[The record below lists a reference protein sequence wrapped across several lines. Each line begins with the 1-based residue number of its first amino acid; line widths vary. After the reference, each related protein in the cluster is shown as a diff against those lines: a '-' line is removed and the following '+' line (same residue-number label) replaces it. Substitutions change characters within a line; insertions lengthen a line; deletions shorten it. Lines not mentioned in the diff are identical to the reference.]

1 MPNTSH
7 KPDATTHTSHS
18 HRFVSLVAGALI
30 ALPLSAISLNALAES
45 EHAVFAGGC
54 FWCVEE
60 AFDKVDGVTATVSG
74 FSGGETENPSYREV
88 VNGGTGHLEVVEVEY
103 DPAQVDYSELLDVFW
118 HNIDPFAVNRQF
130 CDEGDSYRSAI
141 FVNDDA
147 QRELVEASRKALAE
161 RFGRDITTEILD
173 AATFYP
179 AEQEHQNYY
188 KENPLRYRFYK
199 SACGRVERLE
209 EVWGDEAGG
218 FATPGS

>member
-7 KPDATTHTSHS
+7 RPDATTHTSHN
-18 HRFVSLVAGALI
+18 HRFASLVAGALI
-30 ALPLSAISLNALAES
+30 ALPLSALSLNALAQS

-118 HNIDPFAVNRQF
+118 RNIDPFAVNRQF
-130 CDEGDSYRSAI
+130 CDEGDSYRSAV
-141 FVNDDA
+141 FVSDDA
-147 QRELVEASRKALAE
+147 QRELAEASRQALAE

-218 FATPGS
+218 RAAPGS

>member
-1 MPNTSH
+1 MPNKPH
-7 KPDATTHTSHS
+7 KSPARVHALHNQ
-18 HRFVSLVAGALI
+18 RFASLVAGALI
-30 ALPLSAISLNALAES
+30 ALPLSALSVSALAES
-45 EHAVFAGGC
+45 KHAVFAGGC

-60 AFDKVDGVTATVSG
+60 AFDKVAGVTTTLSG
-74 FSGGETENPSYREV
+74 FSGGDTENPSYREV
-88 VNGGTGHLEVVEVEY
+88 VSGGTGHLEVVEVEY
-103 DPAQVDYSELLDVFW
+103 DPEQVEYAELLDVFW
-118 HNIDPFAVNRQF
+118 RNIDPFAVNRQF
-130 CDEGDSYRSAI
+130 CDEGESYRSAI
-141 FVNDDA
+141 FVSNDA
-147 QRELVEASRKALAE
+147 QRELAEASREELAK
-161 RFGRDITTEILD
+161 RFGRSITTEILD

>member
-1 MPNTSH
+1 MPNKSH
-7 KPDATTHTSHS
+7 KSPARVHS
-18 HRFVSLVAGALI
+18 VHNQPFASLVAGALI
-30 ALPLSAISLNALAES
+30 ALPLTALSASALAES
-45 EHAVFAGGC
+45 QQAVFAGGC

-103 DPAQVDYSELLDVFW
+103 DPEQVDYAELLDVFW
-118 HNIDPFAVNRQF
+118 RNIDPFAVNRQF
-130 CDEGDSYRSAI
+130 CDEGESYRSAI
-141 FVNDDA
+141 FVSDDT
-147 QRELVEASRKALAE
+147 QRELAEASRNALAE

>member
-7 KPDATTHTSHS
+7 QPDATTHTSHS
-18 HRFVSLVAGALI
+18 HRFASLVAGALI
-30 ALPLSAISLNALAES
+30 ALPLSALSLNALAQS

-118 HNIDPFAVNRQF
+118 RNIDPFAVNRQF

-141 FVNDDA
+141 FVSDDA
-147 QRELVEASRKALAE
+147 QRELAEASRQALAE